1 MTKVLLASRLASP
14 LRDLQVCLE
23 EQREFEI
30 HARLISNG
38 HADPLHGLSFQPD
51 LVVLRFDAEHLT
63 ELAAWSGK
71 GATSRPPLIVVGPAG
86 LPEAMRLAIRSGAKD
101 FLPEPVTAAEL
112 VAALQ
117 RVRDEAHRH
126 RTAATAG
133 DVYAIVGAAGGA
145 GTSFIATNV
154 ARILASDTE
163 RSKGP
168 APMLIDLDLNFAPLS
183 HYLDIHPDRG
193 LLQALEA
200 VDSLDEVA
208 LGGFVAKHRSGLRLL
223 CATPGPT
230 VLSKDVSPDKLAQL
244 VELLAAHHPQVIVDV
259 PHVLDPLTATV
270 FSVSTHVVLI
280 LQQSLLHVR
289 NAARLQQ
296 ILKSELGVAPER
308 IRVVVNRFQKDALV
322 ELADIKRSLS
332 VETILT
338 IPSDYR
344 SALESADSG
353 VTLYDAD
360 RNSVVVRAL
369 RDLITALS
377 GEGGAQR
384 GGLLR
389 RVFRLSP
396 GSGSGTES

>member
-1 MTKVLLASRLASP
+1 VTKVLLASRLASP
-14 LRDLQVCLE
+14 LRDLQQCLE

-71 GATSRPPLIVVGPAG
+71 GAASRPPLIVVGPAG
-86 LPEAMRLAIRSGAKD
+86 HPEAMRLAIRSGAKD

-117 RVRDEAHRH
+117 RVRDEAHRQ
-126 RTAATAG
+126 RTATVEG
-133 DVYAIVGAAGGA
+133 EIYAIVGAAGGA
-145 GTSFIATNV
+145 GTSFIATNI
-154 ARILASDTE
+154 ARILAADTE
-163 RSKGP
+163 RAKAP
-168 APMLIDLDLNFAPLS
+168 PPMLVDLDLNFAPLS

-200 VDSLDEVA
+200 VESLDEMA
-208 LGGFVAKHRSGLRLL
+208 IRGFAAKHRSGLQLL
-223 CATPGPT
+223 CATSGPT
-230 VLSKDVSPDKLAQL
+230 VLSKDVSPEKLSQL
-244 VELLAAHHPQVIVDV
+244 FDVLSAHHARVVVDV

-270 FSVSTHVVLI
+270 FSVSAHVVLV

-289 NAARLQQ
+289 NAARLLQ

-308 IRVVVNRFQKDALV
+308 IRVLVNRYQKEALV
-322 ELADIKRSLS
+322 ELADIKRSLN
-332 VETILT
+332 VETLLT
-338 IPSDYR
+338 IPSHYR

-360 RNSVVVRAL
+360 RNSAVVRAL
-369 RDLITALS
+369 RELTTTLTGA
-377 GEGGAQR
+377 GGAQR
-384 GGLLR
+384 SGLLR

-396 GSGSGTES
+396 GTGSGTES